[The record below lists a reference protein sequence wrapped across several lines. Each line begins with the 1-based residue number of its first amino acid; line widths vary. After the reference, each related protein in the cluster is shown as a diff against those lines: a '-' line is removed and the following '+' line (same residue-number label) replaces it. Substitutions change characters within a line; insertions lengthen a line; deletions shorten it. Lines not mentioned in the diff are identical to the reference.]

1 LVPEDTQVVARE
13 DKPDQIQYLV
23 LLPQMAADGVEEDL
37 LGVQQILELVE
48 LVDLVV
54 VEVTTQ
60 GAAVMV
66 MLVVLLQIVIKD
78 LLEDKDI
85 NLDQNMVAAAVVVPV
100 ELVVMPLVL
109 VLIQ

>member
-1 LVPEDTQVVARE
+1 LVLEDTQVVARG

-37 LGVQQILELVE
+37 LGVQQILDLVE
-48 LVDLVV
+48 QVDLVAA
-54 VEVTTQ
+54 EVTTQ

-66 MLVVLLQIVIKD
+66 TLAVLLQIVIKD

-85 NLDQNMVAAAVVVPV
+85 NLEITMAAVAAAVPV
-100 ELVVMPLVL
+100 ELVVML
-109 VLIQ
+109 QME